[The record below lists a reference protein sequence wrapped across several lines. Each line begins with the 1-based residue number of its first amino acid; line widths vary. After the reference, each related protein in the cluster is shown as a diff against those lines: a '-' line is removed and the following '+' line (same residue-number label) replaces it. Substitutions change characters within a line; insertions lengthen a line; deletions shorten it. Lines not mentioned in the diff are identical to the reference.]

1 LSISFNFSARGFSK
15 PSVRA
20 TTAGGTADNQAHRL
34 ASIKRE
40 ISSQMF
46 EPGQSGS
53 FAEGCLGVKLK

>member
-1 LSISFNFSARGFSK
+1 
-15 PSVRA
+15 VRA
-20 TTAGGTADNQAHRL
+20 TTAGATADNQARRL